1 MRKDLLQIRSDP
13 NYYQNLEGID
23 LAPIFMSS
31 TEDFVDRY

>member
-13 NYYQNLEGID
+13 NYCQTREGID
-23 LAPIFMSS
+23 FVPIFMTS